1 MKDINNYNYVYDNYD
16 VTIIVKDKIV
26 TYINKRINV
35 FELIITKNDKT
46 TLHLGDFYAILPRVM
61 RLDDIKLLISYLID
75 NLDVIIYNE
84 GKYVGVL
91 SEGKI
96 KKDKKISHFLK
107 EKFTKK
113 YDIEMMNIYKE
124 YFELKKDSKKY
135 KEYSYFLELEFNTH
149 RIPDTIKDVY
159 LKNKR
164 KSILNYNDNTIELEI
179 KKDFQNN
186 MYELDNE
193 NEYDNNMNKINSL
206 KRCISSLLK
215 EIKCIEDTLTNVL
228 DVSIKIEENN
238 KIVNEISLLDNK
250 INKMSI
256 FSIKRF
262 NLRKK
267 IKSLEKSLTLIDER
281 EFVKEIKNKNAI
293 NINCTDINE
302 LKNVLNKNYKNKC
315 REYDRLIKE
324 YDDIFNKIEEYKE
337 NRIDIG
343 LLRERIDNI

>member
-1 MKDINNYNYVYDNYD
+1 
-16 VTIIVKDKIV
+16 
-26 TYINKRINV
+26 
-35 FELIITKNDKT
+35 
-46 TLHLGDFYAILPRVM
+46 
-61 RLDDIKLLISYLID
+61 
-75 NLDVIIYNE
+75 
-84 GKYVGVL
+84 
-91 SEGKI
+91 
-96 KKDKKISHFLK
+96 
-107 EKFTKK
+107 
-113 YDIEMMNIYKE
+113 
-124 YFELKKDSKKY
+124 
-135 KEYSYFLELEFNTH
+135 
-149 RIPDTIKDVY
+149 
-159 LKNKR
+159 
-164 KSILNYNDNTIELEI
+164 
-179 KKDFQNN
+179 

-302 LKNVLNKNYKNKC
+302 LKNVLNENYKNKC